1 MRVAVTG
8 KNGQVVSALQAL
20 ASAELEIIA
29 LGRPEL
35 DLAHPETVWKALR
48 EAKPDVVVSAAA
60 YTAVDTAESEQDIA
74 FAVNRDGARAVA
86 QAASDIGIP
95 VIHLST
101 DYVFDGMKATAYVE
115 NDPTGPTSVYG
126 RSKLEGERAVSDA
139 TDNYVVLRTAW
150 VYSEYGNNF
159 VKTMLRLSENRDEI
173 NVVADQFGCPT
184 SANDIAV
191 AVAAIARKL
200 MEDSAAPLRGVFHLS
215 GTGETN
221 WANFAKQ
228 ILAFSAENGGKSMI
242 VNDITTAQ
250 YPTPARRPANSRL
263 DCRKLEEIYGIRL
276 PSWQTSTRAVVT
288 ALAQSKKETP

>member
-1 MRVAVTG
+1 MRLAVTG

-20 ASAELEIIA
+20 TRPDLEIVA

-35 DLAHPETVWKALR
+35 DLAQPDTIFKALR
-48 EAKPDVVVSAAA
+48 DAKPDVVISAAA
-60 YTAVDTAESEQDIA
+60 YTAVDKAESEPDIA

-86 QAASDIGIP
+86 RAANDLGVPI
-95 VIHLST
+95 IHLST
-101 DYVFDGMKATAYVE
+101 DYVFDGTKASAYVE

-126 RSKLEGERAVSDA
+126 HSKLDGEQAVSES
-139 TDNYVVLRTAW
+139 TDNYAVLRTAW
-150 VYSEYGNNF
+150 VYSEYGSNF
-159 VKTMLRLSENRDEI
+159 VKTMLRLSESRDEI

-191 AVAAIARKL
+191 AIVAIARKL
-200 MEDSAAPLRGVFHLS
+200 AEDPSSHLRGVFHLS
-215 GTGETN
+215 GPGETN
-221 WANFAKQ
+221 WADFAKQ
-228 ILAFSAENGGKSMI
+228 IFAFSSENGGKSVI

-263 DCRKLEEIYGIRL
+263 DCSKLEEVYGIRL
-276 PSWQTSTRAVVT
+276 PEWQTSTRAVVA

>member
-1 MRVAVTG
+1 MRLAVTG
-8 KNGQVVSALQAL
+8 KNGQVVSALLAL
-20 ASAELEIIA
+20 ASAELEIVA

-35 DLAHPETVWKALR
+35 DLAQPETVLKALR
-48 EAKPDVVVSAAA
+48 EVKPDAVVSAAA
-60 YTAVDTAESEQDIA
+60 YTAVDKAESEPHIA
-74 FAVNRDGARAVA
+74 FAVNRDGAKAVA
-86 QAASDIGIP
+86 QAASDLGIP

-101 DYVFDGMKATAYVE
+101 DYVFDGAKDTAYVE
-115 NDPTGPTSVYG
+115 SDPTGPTSVYG
-126 RSKLEGERAVSDA
+126 RSKLEGERAVSEA

-184 SANDIAV
+184 SANDIAA
-191 AVAAIARKL
+191 AVVTIARKL
-200 MEDSAAPLRGVFHLS
+200 VEDSSAPLRGVFHLS
-215 GTGETN
+215 GSGETN

-228 ILAFSAENGGKSMI
+228 IFAFSAETGGKSI
-242 VNDITTAQ
+242 AVNDITTAQ

-263 DCRKLEEIYGIRL
+263 DCSKLEEVYGIKL

>member
-1 MRVAVTG
+1 MRLAVTG

-20 ASAELEIIA
+20 ASDELEIVA

-35 DLAHPETVWKALR
+35 DLAQPETVLKALR
-48 EAKPDVVVSAAA
+48 EVKPDVVVSAAA
-60 YTAVDTAESEQDIA
+60 YTAVDKAESEQDIA

-95 VIHLST
+95 LIHLST
-101 DYVFDGMKATAYVE
+101 DYVFDGTKDTAYVE
-115 NDPTGPTSVYG
+115 SDPTGPTSVYG
-126 RSKLEGERAVSDA
+126 RSKLEGERAVSEA

-184 SANDIAV
+184 SANDIAI
-191 AVAAIARKL
+191 AVVTIARKL
-200 MEDSAAPLRGVFHLS
+200 VEDSSAALRGVFHLS

-228 ILAFSAENGGKSMI
+228 IFAFSAETGGKSI
-242 VNDITTAQ
+242 VINDITTAQ

-263 DCRKLEEIYGIRL
+263 DCSKLEEVYGIKLR
-276 PSWQTSTRAVVT
+276 SWQTSTRAVVT

>member
-1 MRVAVTG
+1 MRLAVTG

-20 ASAELEIIA
+20 ASAELEIVA

-35 DLAHPETVWKALR
+35 DLAQPETVLTALR
-48 EAKPDVVVSAAA
+48 EAKPDVVISAAA
-60 YTAVDTAESEQDIA
+60 YTAVDKAESEPDIA

-86 QAASDIGIP
+86 HAASDLGIP
-95 VIHLST
+95 IIHLST
-101 DYVFDGMKATAYVE
+101 DYVFDGAKATAYVE
-115 NDPTGPTSVYG
+115 SDPTGPTSIYG
-126 RSKLEGERAVSDA
+126 RSKLEGERAVSEA
-139 TDNYVVLRTAW
+139 TDNYAVLRTAW

-159 VKTMLRLSENRDEI
+159 VKTMLRLSENRDEL

-184 SANDIAV
+184 SANDIATAIV
-191 AVAAIARKL
+191 TIARKL
-200 MEDSAAPLRGVFHLS
+200 AEDSSARLRGVFHLS

-228 ILAFSAENGGKSMI
+228 IFAFSAENGGKSMI
-242 VNDITTAQ
+242 VNDITTEQ
-250 YPTPARRPANSRL
+250 YPTPARRPANSQL
-263 DCRKLEEIYGIRL
+263 DCSKLEEVYGIRL

>member
-1 MRVAVTG
+1 MRLAVTG

-20 ASAELEIIA
+20 ASDELEIVA

-35 DLAHPETVWKALR
+35 DLAQPETVLKALR
-48 EAKPDVVVSAAA
+48 EVRPDVVVSAAA
-60 YTAVDTAESEQDIA
+60 YTAVDKAESEPDIA
-74 FAVNRDGARAVA
+74 FAVNRDGARSVA
-86 QAASDIGIP
+86 QAASDLGIP
-95 VIHLST
+95 LIHLST
-101 DYVFDGMKATAYVE
+101 DYVFDGAKDTAYVE
-115 NDPTGPTSVYG
+115 SDPTGPTSVYG
-126 RSKLEGERAVSDA
+126 RSKLEGERAVSEA

-159 VKTMLRLSENRDEI
+159 VKAMLRLSENRDEI

-184 SANDIAV
+184 SANDIAA
-191 AVAAIARKL
+191 AVVTIARKL
-200 MEDSAAPLRGVFHLS
+200 VEDSSAPLRGVFHLS

-228 ILAFSAENGGKSMI
+228 IFAFAKELGGKAI
-242 VNDITTAQ
+242 VVNDITTAQ

-263 DCRKLEEIYGIRL
+263 DCSKLEAVYGIKL

-288 ALAQSKKETP
+288 ALAQSKRETP

>member
-1 MRVAVTG
+1 MRLAVTG

-20 ASAELEIIA
+20 ASDELEIVA

-35 DLAHPETVWKALR
+35 DLAQPETVLKALR
-48 EAKPDVVVSAAA
+48 EVKPDVVVSAAA
-60 YTAVDTAESEQDIA
+60 YTAVDKAESEQDIA

-101 DYVFDGMKATAYVE
+101 DYVFDGTKDTAYVE
-115 NDPTGPTSVYG
+115 SDPTGPTSVYG
-126 RSKLEGERAVSDA
+126 RSKLEGERAVSEA

-184 SANDIAV
+184 SANDIAA
-191 AVAAIARKL
+191 AVVTIARKL
-200 MEDSAAPLRGVFHLS
+200 VEDASAPLRGVFHLS

-228 ILAFSAENGGKSMI
+228 IFALSAENGGKSI
-242 VNDITTAQ
+242 VVNDITTAQ

-263 DCRKLEEIYGIRL
+263 DCSKLEEVYGIKL

-288 ALAQSKKETP
+288 ALAQSKKEMP

>member
-1 MRVAVTG
+1 MRLAVTG

-20 ASAELEIIA
+20 ASDELEIVA

-35 DLAHPETVWKALR
+35 DLAQPETVLKALR
-48 EAKPDVVVSAAA
+48 EVKPDVVVSAAA
-60 YTAVDTAESEQDIA
+60 YTAVDKAESEQDIA
-74 FAVNRDGARAVA
+74 FVVNRDGARAVA

-101 DYVFDGMKATAYVE
+101 DYVFDGTKDTAYVE
-115 NDPTGPTSVYG
+115 SDPTGPTSVYG
-126 RSKLEGERAVSDA
+126 RSKLEGERAVSEA

-159 VKTMLRLSENRDEI
+159 VKTMLRLGENRNEI
-173 NVVADQFGCPT
+173 NVVADQLGCPT
-184 SANDIAV
+184 SANDIAA
-191 AVAAIARKL
+191 AVVTIARKL
-200 MEDSAAPLRGVFHLS
+200 VEDASAPLRGVFHLS

-228 ILAFSAENGGKSMI
+228 IFALSAENGGKSI
-242 VNDITTAQ
+242 VVNDITTEQ

-263 DCRKLEEIYGIRL
+263 DCSKLEEVYGIKL

-288 ALAQSKKETP
+288 ALAQSKKEMP

>member
-1 MRVAVTG
+1 MRLAVTG
-8 KNGQVVSALQAL
+8 KNGQVVSALLAL
-20 ASAELEIIA
+20 ASAELEIVA

-35 DLAHPETVWKALR
+35 DLAQPETVLKALR
-48 EAKPDVVVSAAA
+48 EVKPDAVVSAAA
-60 YTAVDTAESEQDIA
+60 YTAVDKAESEPDIA

-86 QAASDIGIP
+86 QAASDLGIP

-101 DYVFDGMKATAYVE
+101 DYVFDGAKDTAYVE
-115 NDPTGPTSVYG
+115 SDPTGPTSVYG
-126 RSKLEGERAVSDA
+126 RSKLEGERAVSEA

-184 SANDIAV
+184 SANDIAA
-191 AVAAIARKL
+191 AVVTIARKL
-200 MEDSAAPLRGVFHLS
+200 VEDASAPLRGVFHLS
-215 GTGETN
+215 GSGETN

-228 ILAFSAENGGKSMI
+228 IFAFAEEHGGKSMI

-263 DCRKLEEIYGIRL
+263 DCSKLEEVYGIKL

-288 ALAQSKKETP
+288 ALAQSKKEKP

>member
-1 MRVAVTG
+1 MRLAVTG

-20 ASAELEIIA
+20 ASDELEIVA

-35 DLAHPETVWKALR
+35 DLAQPETVLKALR
-48 EAKPDVVVSAAA
+48 NVKPDVVVSAAA
-60 YTAVDTAESEQDIA
+60 YTAVDKAESEQDVA

-86 QAASDIGIP
+86 KAASDIGIP

-101 DYVFDGMKATAYVE
+101 DYVFDGTKTTAYVE

-126 RSKLEGERAVSDA
+126 RSKLEGERAVSEA

-184 SANDIAV
+184 SANDIAT
-191 AVAAIARKL
+191 AVVTIARKL
-200 MEDSAAPLRGVFHLS
+200 VEDSSAPLRGVFHLS

-228 ILAFSAENGGKSMI
+228 IFALSAENGGKSI
-242 VNDITTAQ
+242 VVNDITTAQ

-263 DCRKLEEIYGIRL
+263 DCSKLEEVYGIKL

>member
-1 MRVAVTG
+1 MRLAVTG

-20 ASAELEIIA
+20 ANDELEIVA

-35 DLAHPETVWKALR
+35 DLAQPETVLKALR
-48 EAKPDVVVSAAA
+48 EVKPDVVVSAAA
-60 YTAVDTAESEQDIA
+60 YTAVDKAESEQDIA

-95 VIHLST
+95 VVHLST
-101 DYVFDGMKATAYVE
+101 DYVFDGTKDTAYVE
-115 NDPTGPTSVYG
+115 SDPTGPTSVYG
-126 RSKLEGERAVSDA
+126 RSKLEGERAVSEA

-184 SANDIAV
+184 SANDIAA
-191 AVAAIARKL
+191 AVVTIARRL
-200 MEDSAAPLRGVFHLS
+200 VEDPSAPLRGVFHLS

-228 ILAFSAENGGKSMI
+228 IFALSAENGGKSI
-242 VNDITTAQ
+242 VVNDITTAQ

-263 DCRKLEEIYGIRL
+263 DCSKLEEVYGIKL

-288 ALAQSKKETP
+288 ALAQSKKEMP

>member
-1 MRVAVTG
+1 MQLAVTG
-8 KNGQVVSALQAL
+8 KNGQVVSALLAL
-20 ASAELEIIA
+20 ASAELEIVA

-35 DLAHPETVWKALR
+35 DLAQPETVLKALR
-48 EAKPDVVVSAAA
+48 EVKPDAVVSAAA
-60 YTAVDTAESEQDIA
+60 YTAVDKAESEPDIA

-86 QAASDIGIP
+86 QAASDLGIP
-95 VIHLST
+95 LIHLST
-101 DYVFDGMKATAYVE
+101 DYVFDGAKDTAYVE
-115 NDPTGPTSVYG
+115 SDPTGPTSVYG
-126 RSKLEGERAVSDA
+126 RSKLEGERAVSEA
-139 TDNYVVLRTAW
+139 TDNYVILRTAW

-184 SANDIAV
+184 SANDIAA
-191 AVAAIARKL
+191 AVVTIARKL
-200 MEDSAAPLRGVFHLS
+200 VEDSSAPLRGVFHLS
-215 GTGETN
+215 GTDETN

-228 ILAFSAENGGKSMI
+228 IFAFAKEHGGKSI
-242 VNDITTAQ
+242 VVNDITTAQ

-263 DCRKLEEIYGIRL
+263 DCSKLEEVYGIKL

>member
-1 MRVAVTG
+1 MRLAVTG

-20 ASAELEIIA
+20 TSGDLEIVA

-35 DLAHPETVWKALR
+35 DLSRPETVSQALR

-60 YTAVDTAESEQDIA
+60 YTAVDKAESEADVV
-74 FAVNRDGARAVA
+74 FAINRDGAGAVA
-86 QAASDIGIP
+86 QAAKELGVP

-101 DYVFDGMKATAYVE
+101 DYVFDGDKTTAYVE
-115 NDPTGPTSVYG
+115 SDPTGPRSIYG
-126 RSKLEGERAVSDA
+126 RSKLEGEQAVSAA
-139 TDNYVVLRTAW
+139 TDDYAILRTAW

-159 VKTMLRLSENRDEI
+159 VKTMLRLGESRDEI

-184 SANDIAV
+184 SANDIA
-191 AVAAIARKL
+191 AAIGAIAKQL
-200 MEDSAAPLRGVFHLS
+200 AQDSSEHLRGIFHLS

-228 ILAFSAENGGKSMI
+228 IFAFSAEHGGKPVG

-263 DCRKLEEIYGIRL
+263 DCSKLEEVYGIRL
-276 PSWQTSTRAVVT
+276 PAWQTSTRAVVT

>member
-1 MRVAVTG
+1 MRLAVTG

-20 ASAELEIIA
+20 ASDELEIVA
-29 LGRPEL
+29 LGRPAL
-35 DLAHPETVWKALR
+35 DLAQPETVLKALR
-48 EAKPDVVVSAAA
+48 DVKPDAVISAAA
-60 YTAVDTAESEQDIA
+60 YTAVDKAEIEPDVA

-86 QAASDIGIP
+86 LAANDLGIP

-101 DYVFDGMKATAYVE
+101 DYVFDGTKADAYVE
-115 NDPTGPTSVYG
+115 SDQTDPTSIYG
-126 RSKLEGERAVSDA
+126 RSKLEGEQAVSEV
-139 TDNYVVLRTAW
+139 TGNHVILRTAW

-184 SANDIAV
+184 SANDIAA
-191 AVAAIARKL
+191 AVVTIARKL
-200 MEDSAAPLRGVFHLS
+200 VEDSSSRLRGVFHLS

-228 ILAFSAENGGKSMI
+228 IFVFAEQHGGKSMT

-263 DCRKLEEIYGIRL
+263 DCSKLEEVYEIRL
-276 PSWQTSTRAVVT
+276 PDWQKSTRAVVS
-288 ALAQSKKETP
+288 ALAHIKEEQP

>member
-1 MRVAVTG
+1 MRLAVTG
-8 KNGQVVSALQAL
+8 KNGQVVSALLAL
-20 ASAELEIIA
+20 ASAELEIVA

-35 DLAHPETVWKALR
+35 DLAQPETVLKALR
-48 EAKPDVVVSAAA
+48 EVKPDAVVSAAA
-60 YTAVDTAESEQDIA
+60 YTAVDKAESEPDIA

-86 QAASDIGIP
+86 QAASDLGIP
-95 VIHLST
+95 LIHLST
-101 DYVFDGMKATAYVE
+101 DYVFDGAKDTAYVE
-115 NDPTGPTSVYG
+115 SDATGPTSVYG
-126 RSKLEGERAVSDA
+126 RSKLEGERAVSEA

-184 SANDIAV
+184 SANDIAA
-191 AVAAIARKL
+191 AVVTIARKL
-200 MEDSAAPLRGVFHLS
+200 VEDSSTPLRGVFHLS
-215 GTGETN
+215 GSGETN

-228 ILAFSAENGGKSMI
+228 IFAFSAETGGKSI
-242 VNDITTAQ
+242 VVNDITTAQ
-250 YPTPARRPANSRL
+250 YPTPARRPVNSRL
-263 DCRKLEEIYGIRL
+263 DCSKLEEVYGIKL

>member
-1 MRVAVTG
+1 MRLAVTG

-20 ASAELEIIA
+20 ANDELEIVA

-35 DLAHPETVWKALR
+35 DLAQPETVLKALR
-48 EAKPDVVVSAAA
+48 EVKPDVVVSAAA
-60 YTAVDTAESEQDIA
+60 YTAVDKAESEQDIA
-74 FAVNRDGARAVA
+74 FVVNRDGARAVA

-101 DYVFDGMKATAYVE
+101 DYVFDGTKDTAYVE
-115 NDPTGPTSVYG
+115 SDPTGPTSVYG
-126 RSKLEGERAVSDA
+126 RSKLEGERAVSEA

-159 VKTMLRLSENRDEI
+159 VKTMLRLGENRDQI

-184 SANDIAV
+184 SANDIAA
-191 AVAAIARKL
+191 AVVTIAKKL
-200 MEDSAAPLRGVFHLS
+200 VEDASAPLRGVFHLS
-215 GTGETN
+215 GSGETN

-228 ILAFSAENGGKSMI
+228 IFALSAENGGKSI
-242 VNDITTAQ
+242 VVNDITTAQ

-263 DCRKLEEIYGIRL
+263 DCSKLEEVYGIKL

-288 ALAQSKKETP
+288 ALAQSKKEMP

>member
-1 MRVAVTG
+1 MRLAVTG

-20 ASAELEIIA
+20 ANGELEIVA

-35 DLAHPETVWKALR
+35 DLARPETVLKALR
-48 EAKPDVVVSAAA
+48 EVKPDLVVSAAA
-60 YTAVDTAESEQDIA
+60 YTAVDKAESEPDIA

-86 QAASDIGIP
+86 QAASEIGIP

-101 DYVFDGMKATAYVE
+101 DYVFDGTKDTAYVE
-115 NDPTGPTSVYG
+115 SDPTGPTSIYG
-126 RSKLEGERAVSDA
+126 RSKLEGERAVSET
-139 TDNYVVLRTAW
+139 TDNYAVLRTAW

-159 VKTMLRLSENRDEI
+159 VKTMLRLSESRDEI

-184 SANDIAV
+184 SANDIATAIV
-191 AVAAIARKL
+191 AVAKKL
-200 MEDSAAPLRGVFHLS
+200 VEDSSARLRGVFHLS

-228 ILAFSAENGGKSMI
+228 IFALSAENGGKSI
-242 VNDITTAQ
+242 VVNDITTEQ

-263 DCRKLEEIYGIRL
+263 DCSKLEEVYGIKL

-288 ALAQSKKETP
+288 ALAQSKKEMP

>member
-1 MRVAVTG
+1 MRLAVTG
-8 KNGQVVSALQAL
+8 KSGQVVSALQAL
-20 ASAELEIIA
+20 ASNELEIVS

-35 DLAHPETVWKALR
+35 DLSHPETVSKALR
-48 EAKPDVVVSAAA
+48 DAKPDVVISAAA
-60 YTAVDTAESEQDIA
+60 YTAVDKAESEPEIA
-74 FAVNRDGARAVA
+74 FAVNRDGAKEVA
-86 QAASDIGIP
+86 QAAKELCVP

-101 DYVFDGMKATAYVE
+101 DYVFDGTKATAYME
-115 NDPTGPTSVYG
+115 SDPTGPSSVYG
-126 RSKLEGERAVSDA
+126 RSKLEGERAVAEA

-184 SANDIAV
+184 SANDIAA
-191 AVAAIARKL
+191 AVVTIARKL
-200 MEDSAAPLRGVFHLS
+200 VEDSSSRLRGVFHLS

-228 ILAFSAENGGKSMI
+228 IFVFAEEHGGKSMI

-263 DCRKLEEIYGIRL
+263 DCSKLEEVYEIRL
-276 PSWQTSTRAVVT
+276 PDWQKSTRAVVS
-288 ALAQSKKETP
+288 ALAHIKEEQP

>member
-1 MRVAVTG
+1 MRLAVTG

-20 ASAELEIIA
+20 ANDELEIVA

-35 DLAHPETVWKALR
+35 DLAQPETVLKALR
-48 EAKPDVVVSAAA
+48 EVKPDVVVSAAA
-60 YTAVDTAESEQDIA
+60 YTAVDKAESEQDIA
-74 FAVNRDGARAVA
+74 FAVNRDGAKTVA

-101 DYVFDGMKATAYVE
+101 DYVFDGTKDTAYVE
-115 NDPTGPTSVYG
+115 SDPTGPTSVYG
-126 RSKLEGERAVSDA
+126 RSKLEGERAVSEA

-184 SANDIAV
+184 SANDIAA
-191 AVAAIARKL
+191 AVVTIARKL
-200 MEDSAAPLRGVFHLS
+200 AEDSSAPLRGVFHLS

-228 ILAFSAENGGKSMI
+228 IFAFSAENGGKSI
-242 VNDITTAQ
+242 VVNDITTAQ

-263 DCRKLEEIYGIRL
+263 DCSKLEEVYGIKL

>member
-1 MRVAVTG
+1 MRLAVTG

-20 ASAELEIIA
+20 ASDELEIVA

-35 DLAHPETVWKALR
+35 DLAQPETVLKALR
-48 EAKPDVVVSAAA
+48 EVKPDVVVSAAA
-60 YTAVDTAESEQDIA
+60 YTAVDKAESEQDIA

-101 DYVFDGMKATAYVE
+101 DYVFDGTKDTAYVE
-115 NDPTGPTSVYG
+115 SDPTGPTSVYG
-126 RSKLEGERAVSDA
+126 RSKLEGERAVSEA

-184 SANDIAV
+184 SANDIAA
-191 AVAAIARKL
+191 AVVTIARKL
-200 MEDSAAPLRGVFHLS
+200 AEDVSAPLRGVFHLS

-228 ILAFSAENGGKSMI
+228 IFALSAESGGKSI
-242 VNDITTAQ
+242 VVNDITTEQ

-263 DCRKLEEIYGIRL
+263 DCSKLEEVYGIKL

-288 ALAQSKKETP
+288 ALAQSKKEMP

>member
-1 MRVAVTG
+1 MRLAVTG

-20 ASAELEIIA
+20 ASDELEIVA

-35 DLAHPETVWKALR
+35 DLAQPETVLKALR
-48 EAKPDVVVSAAA
+48 NVKPDVVVSAAA
-60 YTAVDTAESEQDIA
+60 YTAVDKAESDQDVA

-101 DYVFDGMKATAYVE
+101 DYVFDGTKTTAYVE

-126 RSKLEGERAVSDA
+126 RSKLEGERAVSEA

-184 SANDIAV
+184 SANDIAT
-191 AVAAIARKL
+191 AVVTIARKL
-200 MEDSAAPLRGVFHLS
+200 VEDSSAPLRGVFHLS
-215 GTGETN
+215 GAGETN

-228 ILAFSAENGGKSMI
+228 IFALSAENGGKSI
-242 VNDITTAQ
+242 VVNDITTAQ

-263 DCRKLEEIYGIRL
+263 DCSKLEEVYGIKL

>member
-1 MRVAVTG
+1 MRLAVTG
-8 KNGQVVSALQAL
+8 KNGQVVSALLAL
-20 ASAELEIIA
+20 ASAELEIVA

-35 DLAHPETVWKALR
+35 DLAQPETVLKALR
-48 EAKPDVVVSAAA
+48 EVKPDAVVSAAA
-60 YTAVDTAESEQDIA
+60 YTAVDKAESEPDIA

-86 QAASDIGIP
+86 QAASDLGIP
-95 VIHLST
+95 LIHLST
-101 DYVFDGMKATAYVE
+101 DYVFDGAKDTAYVE
-115 NDPTGPTSVYG
+115 SDPTGPTSVYG
-126 RSKLEGERAVSDA
+126 RSKLEGERAVSEA

-184 SANDIAV
+184 SANDIAA
-191 AVAAIARKL
+191 AVVTIARKL
-200 MEDSAAPLRGVFHLS
+200 VEDSSDPLRGVFHLS
-215 GTGETN
+215 GSGETN
-221 WANFAKQ
+221 WASFAKQ
-228 ILAFSAENGGKSMI
+228 IFAFAEEDGGKSMI

-263 DCRKLEEIYGIRL
+263 DCSKLEEVYGIKL

-288 ALAQSKKETP
+288 ALAQSKKEKP